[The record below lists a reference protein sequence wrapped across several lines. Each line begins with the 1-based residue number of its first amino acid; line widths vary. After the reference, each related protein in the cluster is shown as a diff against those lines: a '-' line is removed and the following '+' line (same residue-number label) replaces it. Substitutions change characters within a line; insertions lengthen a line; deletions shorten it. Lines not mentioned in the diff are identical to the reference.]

1 MFSEESRI
9 CIYRARTDS
18 HSECEGKHRELFII
32 SPILHHQESTAVAGL
47 EWTVQYEFVTVAK
60 DGPTTSDN
68 NDELSCD
75 REFRSDHA
83 GGTNEAA

>member
-1 MFSEESRI
+1 M
-9 CIYRARTDS
+9 
-18 HSECEGKHRELFII
+18 
-32 SPILHHQESTAVAGL
+32 AGL

-60 DGPTTSDN
+60 DGPTTSDE

>member
-1 MFSEESRI
+1 M
-9 CIYRARTDS
+9 
-18 HSECEGKHRELFII
+18 
-32 SPILHHQESTAVAGL
+32 AGL

-60 DGPTTSDN
+60 DGPTTSDD
-68 NDELSCD
+68 NDELNCD